1 MAAPTI
7 SESDIE
13 NRARERADM
22 VNSAFVSDAEVDNYC
37 EKAWQEFY
45 GIIITR
51 EPDLCVTKASSPLTT
66 ASGTAAY
73 ALASDVKTLRRLRIQ
88 NSYSLR
94 RAELQAWEALDQGG
108 RTAKPSHYWLTGA
121 AAAALKVTLLPTPN
135 GVYTI
140 DYWYIP
146 SLSLADVTAPGM
158 NFIAG
163 WDEYVVLTAAIK
175 MKDKEE
181 SDTSVLFAE
190 RKLLLES
197 IVANLQAFD
206 ASEPVTMA
214 AFGGGGLDPF
224 TLEERIWGYG

>member
-7 SESDIE
+7 SSAEIA

-22 VNSAFVSDAEVDNYC
+22 VNSDFCSDAEVTRYC

-45 GIIITR
+45 GIITAK
-51 EPDLCVTKASSPLTT
+51 EPDLCVTKASSALTT
-66 ASGTAAY
+66 VSGTASY
-73 ALASDVKTLRRLRIQ
+73 SLASDVKAPRRFRIQ
-88 NSYSLR
+88 NGASLR
-94 RAELQAWEALDQGG
+94 RAELPTFEAFDYGG
-108 RTAKPSHYWLTGA
+108 RTGKPSHYWLTGA
-121 AAAALKVTLLPTPN
+121 AAAVLKVTLLPTPG

-163 WDEYVVLTAAIK
+163 WDEYVVLTAAMK

-181 SDTSVLFAE
+181 SDVSVVVGE
-190 RKLLLES
+190 RKALLEN
-197 IVANLQAFD
+197 IIANLQSFD
-206 ASEPVTMA
+206 TGEPTTMT
-214 AFGGGGLDPF
+214 AFGMGPFDIEERVWGGG
-224 TLEERIWGYG
+224 